1 MRDRKVRSM
10 QTPIAAITAF
20 VLDEFLPD
28 VGPGGLDPDY
38 DLVAGGVI
46 DSLGLLKVLAWL
58 EATYDFPTDE
68 VDVGPDDLATVAAIG
83 RLLTAARPRLA
94 AADAP

>member
-1 MRDRKVRSM
+1 ME
-10 QTPIAAITAF
+10 TPIAAITAF

-28 VGPGGLDPDY
+28 VGRGGLDPDY

-68 VDVGPDDLATVAAIG
+68 VDVGPDDLATVAAMA
-83 RLLTAARPRLA
+83 RLLAGARPQPA
-94 AADAP
+94 TADAP